1 MNQIQLTYPVT
12 YGVMGLIIL
21 VFFGNMGNQNITEKL
36 VFSSYQILKKK
47 QYYRIFSV
55 ALVHA
60 GFLHLAMNLLGLYF
74 FGPVI
79 EDVLGPV
86 LTLLIFIA
94 SVMGGSVLSLIL
106 RRKEVDYQSIGSSGG
121 VSGILMAAMLWY
133 PDMRIGLMLF
143 PVMIPAW
150 IFGIIFSLG
159 SIVLT
164 QTPDRNRI
172 SHEGHLGGMLF
183 GGLLGYAT
191 IPLEILQGTQQILF
205 YAGVVPIAVF
215 TVVQWV
221 FPRWFYRKN

>member
-1 MNQIQLTYPVT
+1 MNQINIQYPTT
-12 YGVMGLIIL
+12 YGIMALIIL

-36 VFSSYQILKKK
+36 VFSSYLIKKKK
-47 QYYRIFSV
+47 QYYRILSV

-60 GFLHLAMNLLGLYF
+60 GFIHLAMNLLGLYF

-79 EDVLGPV
+79 EDVLGSV
-86 LTLLIFIA
+86 LTFLIFVI
-94 SVMGGSVLSLIL
+94 SVIGGSVLSLIL
-106 RRKEVDYQSIGSSGG
+106 RRQEHDYQSIGSSGG
-121 VSGILMAAMLWY
+121 VSGILMAAMIWY
-133 PDMRIGLMLF
+133 PSMRIGLMLL

-172 SHEGHLGGMLF
+172 SHEGHLGGLLF
-183 GGLLGYAT
+183 GGVLTYFT

-205 YAGVVPIAVF
+205 YVGVVPIAIFVLA
-215 TVVQWV
+215 QWLK
-221 FPRWFYRKN
+221 PNWFYRK